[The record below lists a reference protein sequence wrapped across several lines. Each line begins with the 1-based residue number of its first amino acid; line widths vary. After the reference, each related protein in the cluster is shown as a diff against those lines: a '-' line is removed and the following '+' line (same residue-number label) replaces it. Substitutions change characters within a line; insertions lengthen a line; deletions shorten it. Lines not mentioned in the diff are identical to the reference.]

1 MLIDSFLF
9 FNETELTELR
19 VKYLEKIVDYFVV
32 VEADI
37 THQGKKKPW
46 NFPKILEGSLKKFST
61 KIQYHQLS
69 IDPEK
74 IKNEESWIIDN
85 VKGDDAWRIENFQRN
100 YIKTA
105 CKKFSDNDILIISDV
120 DEIPSIEKLKFIK
133 SCDFKKI
140 APVALEQYLF
150 HIDCNFLR
158 LESWRGSIAT
168 TIQKCNAF
176 SPHQFRRARNRI
188 SHLVDSGWSFSSF
201 GGLSKIKEKLESI
214 AHTEFNNEKF
224 KNENHIKN
232 CQKTGAD
239 LFHRTVKSKR
249 INKSF
254 FPKDLLNLM
263 EENSNFYFGPDEK

>member
-9 FNETELTELR
+9 FNEAELVELR
-19 VKYLEKIVDYFVV
+19 VKYLEKIVDSFVII
-32 VEADI
+32 EADI
-37 THQGKKKPW
+37 THQGKKKEW
-46 NFPKILEGSLKKFST
+46 NFPKILENKLKKYSS
-61 KIQYHQLS
+61 KIQYHQLK

-74 IKNEESWIIDN
+74 IKNEESWIIDD

-100 YIKTA
+100 YIKIA
-105 CKKFSDNDILIISDV
+105 CEKFSDDDILIISDV
-120 DEIPSIEKLKFIK
+120 DELPSKSKLEFIK

-140 APVALEQYLF
+140 APIALEQHLF

-168 TIQKCNAF
+168 TIKICNAF

-188 SHLVDSGWSFSSF
+188 SHLTDAGWSFSSF
-201 GGLSKIKEKLESI
+201 GGVRKIMEKFESI
-214 AHTEFNNEKF
+214 AHKEFNNEKF
-224 KNENHIKN
+224 KNEDHIKN

-239 LFHRTVKSKR
+239 LFHRKTASKKIDR
-249 INKSF
+249 NF

-263 EENSNFYFGPDEK
+263 EENPNFYFGTAK